1 MNKIKPTAQERKALL
16 YLFPAVALLAFFF
29 VWPIALSFFYSM
41 TDMTLSGTKAHNYT
55 IVGLEN
61 FIRLFADPLFKTSFQ
76 NTLIFLFTSIFGQ
89 MILGFIMALLMKEK
103 KKWIRN
109 FAGLSALIGWIMPE
123 IVVSFCWI
131 AFFAKEG
138 TLTAIL
144 TGIGVLA
151 APLSWL
157 FAHPMLCVVVTNIW
171 HGTAF
176 SMMQFQAALD
186 GISREVDEA
195 AELDGATGM
204 RKLIYIVLP
213 LVKQTTMT
221 LMSLIILRT
230 LSVFGL
236 IYSMT
241 GGGPGTETT
250 TLSIYMYKQ
259 AFGSYQMGYGTAIA
273 LIMLVIGIVMC
284 VISMKLSKSKI

>member
-1 MNKIKPTAQERKALL
+1 MNKIKPTTQEKKALL

-41 TDMTLSGTKAHNYT
+41 TDMTLSGTKAHDYDF
-55 IVGLEN
+55 VALGN
-61 FIRLFADPLFKTSFQ
+61 FKRLLVDPLFKTSFA
-76 NTLIFLFTSIFGQ
+76 NTLVFLFSSIFGQ
-89 MILGFIMALLMKEK
+89 MILGFILALLMKEK

-109 FAGLSALIGWIMPE
+109 FAGLAALIGWIMPE

-144 TGIGVLA
+144 TGLGVLA
-151 APLSWL
+151 APVSWL
-157 FAHPMLCVVVTNIW
+157 FKYPMTCVIVTNIW

-195 AELDGATGM
+195 AELDGATGI
-204 RKLIYIVLP
+204 RKLFYIVLP

-241 GGGPGTETT
+241 GGGPGTRTT

-284 VISMKLSKSKI
+284 VISMKLSKSKV